1 MTRTLP
7 VVAALGLAALAAAP
21 AQANLLT
28 NPGFETG
35 NLTGWTTSGS
45 VPLYACA
52 TIPPGCPTGGGT
64 WVAALN
70 DASLPNTGIGS
81 ASLSQAVTVPG
92 PGTFEFGAVFSYATT
107 LPAAGNF
114 AQGQISLT
122 VQGGGPSV
130 TLGFDPNAL
139 ASQFT
144 IGGFAGFSFTPWIP
158 LSGTLTWAGPG
169 PASLLLN
176 ISVQNAT
183 ADNRLVLDVD
193 NVFLRAVTVEVP
205 EPAALALLGA
215 GLVGLAALRRAAS
228 PQA

>member
-7 VVAALGLAALAAAP
+7 FVAALGLAALAAAP
-21 AQANLLT
+21 AKANLLV
-28 NPGFETG
+28 NPGFEAG
-35 NLTGWTTSGS
+35 DLSGWTASGT
-45 VPLYACA
+45 VAAITPCT
-52 TIPPGCPTGGGT
+52 TIPPGCAPGGGSWIAT
-64 WVAALN
+64 LN
-70 DASLPNTGIGS
+70 DRSPFGVGN
-81 ASLSQAVTVPG
+81 ASLSQAVAVPG
-92 PGTFEFGAVFSYATT
+92 PGTFEFGAVFSYATV

-114 AQGQISLT
+114 AQGNISLT

-144 IGGFAGFSFTPWIP
+144 IAGSLGFSFTPWIP
-158 LSGTLTWAGPG
+158 LSGTLAYAGPG

-183 ADNRLVLDVD
+183 ADSRLVLDVD

-205 EPAALALLGA
+205 EPAALALFGA
-215 GLVGLAALRRAAS
+215 GLLGLAALRRTTPARV
-228 PQA
+228 

>member
-7 VVAALGLAALAAAP
+7 FAAALGLAALAAAP
-21 AQANLLT
+21 AQANLLI
-28 NPGFETG
+28 NPGFESG
-35 NLTGWTTSGS
+35 LTGWTTSGNVFDIS
-45 VPLYACA
+45 CA
-52 TIPPGCPTGGGT
+52 GIPPGCAPGGGSRIAT
-64 WVAALN
+64 LN

-81 ASLSQAVTVPG
+81 ASLSRAVTVPG
-92 PGTFEFGAVFSYATT
+92 PGTFAFGAVFSYATV

-114 AQGQISLT
+114 TQGQISLT

-144 IGGFAGFSFTPWIP
+144 ISGFAGFSFTAWIP
-158 LSGTLTWAGPG
+158 LSGTLAYAGPG
-169 PASLLLN
+169 PASLLLT

-205 EPAALALLGA
+205 EPAALALLGL
-215 GLVGLAALRRAAS
+215 GLVALAALRRAA
-228 PQA
+228 PARA

>member
-1 MTRTLP
+1 MTRTP
-7 VVAALGLAALAAAP
+7 PFAAALGLAALAAAP
-21 AQANLLT
+21 AQANLLV
-28 NPGFETG
+28 NPGFEAG
-35 NLTGWTTSGS
+35 NLSGWTTSGN
-45 VPLYACA
+45 VDAITPCA
-52 TIPPGCPTGGGT
+52 TFPPGCAPGGGS
-64 WVAALN
+64 WIAALN
-70 DASLPNTGIGS
+70 DRSPFGVGN

-92 PGTFEFGAVFSYATT
+92 PGTFAFGAVFSYATV

-114 AQGQISLT
+114 TQGQISLT

-144 IGGFAGFSFTPWIP
+144 ISGFAGFSFTPWIP
-158 LSGTLTWAGPG
+158 LSGILAYAGPG
-169 PASLLLN
+169 PASLLLT

-205 EPAALALLGA
+205 EPATLALLGL
-215 GLVGLAALRRAAS
+215 GLVALAALRRAA
-228 PQA
+228 PARA